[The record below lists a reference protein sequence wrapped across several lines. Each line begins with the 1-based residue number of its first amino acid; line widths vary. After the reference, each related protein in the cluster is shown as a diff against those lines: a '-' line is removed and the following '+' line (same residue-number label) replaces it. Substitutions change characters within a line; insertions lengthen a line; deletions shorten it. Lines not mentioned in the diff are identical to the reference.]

1 MDGNN
6 NNNNNNNNNKNKY
19 THSDVATPLPA
30 DPPSYEETMK
40 HDKDEIEKTAP
51 HLREDSLA
59 RPVYTHY
66 PHPKSQT
73 GYPGAQTLTYGS
85 R

>member
-1 MDGNN
+1 MDGSSNN
-6 NNNNNNNNNKNKY
+6 NEKKY
-19 THSDVATPLPA
+19 THRDVATPLPA

-40 HDKDEIEKTAP
+40 HDKGEIGKTAP
-51 HLREDSLA
+51 PLHGDSMA
-59 RPVYTHY
+59 RPVYTHH

>member
-1 MDGNN
+1 MDGSNDK
-6 NNNNNNNNNKNKY
+6 KNTQMH
-19 THSDVATPLPA
+19 THTHNDVATPLPA

-40 HDKDEIEKTAP
+40 HDKDETEKTAP
-51 HLREDSLA
+51 PLRG
-59 RPVYTHY
+59 PVYTHH